1 MWGLG
6 HDERGSCT
14 KTQMNEIQLER
25 QVPAHISLGHRIR
38 TSTNFGF
45 SMQTPRPDHFSYPHG
60 YPADKARPWMRAVF
74 VAALVG
80 AFTLGLVL
88 TLAG

>member
-1 MWGLG
+1 MKALPA
-6 HDERGSCT
+6 R
-14 KTQMNEIQLER
+14 KRRMNEIQLER
-25 QVPAHISLGHRIR
+25 GAPAHISLEHRIR

-60 YPADKARPWMRAVF
+60 YPEHKTRPWMRAVF
-74 VAALVG
+74 VAALAG
-80 AFTLGLVL
+80 AFALGLVL